1 MSSAVRFRIL
11 PRFSKRTL
19 LVGTEGDSNC
29 SVFLGKLAEEL
40 SETDVWFDVD
50 KEHVISI
57 VGKRGSGKSYTLGC
71 FAESLATKSEQL
83 LRGKILRASLL
94 FDTINI
100 FWTMAYIPG
109 NQSQKDIAKQKQ
121 LLKEWKLSSADVE
134 VDFWIPAGFEIH
146 GTTFKTF
153 TLGIPDLEAS
163 DWCYLLGYDMF
174 RDLGGQ
180 LILEAIDKVKS
191 SGWTWVERDLEDNIL
206 QEREV
211 PPKNEY
217 SIDDLIRCMQN
228 DKEITSKTEGYAVQ
242 SRRAVVNN
250 LRVFSK
256 YPLFAVKGTHLRE
269 MFRPGRLTVLLL
281 GSVPSDVRAAIVSVF
296 VKNLLKMRS
305 ETSYYEKALL
315 VQAGDE
321 KKLKEAIQKGVPRV
335 TLLIDEAQNLLPS
348 TMKTMF
354 NEVMVK
360 LVREGRNF
368 GISVI
373 MTTQQP
379 AAIDSRVMAQ
389 VDTIISH
396 KLVAIS
402 DLQYITQNLKS
413 KDPSE
418 ITYKGDAL
426 TSEELIRDLPVGYA
440 YVSST
445 EAERSFVLLVRPR
458 VTVHGG
464 FEL

>member
-1 MSSAVRFRIL
+1 MSRVTKFRVL
-11 PRFSKRTL
+11 PRFTKRTL
-19 LVGTEGDSNC
+19 IVGTEGGSNC
-29 SVFLGKLAEEL
+29 SIFLGKLAEEL
-40 SETDVWFDVD
+40 CETDVWFDID

-71 FAESLATKSEQL
+71 FAESLATTSEQIL
-83 LRGKILRASLL
+83 KGKITRSSLL

-100 FWTMAYIPG
+100 FWTMAYVPG
-109 NQSQKDIAKQKQ
+109 NQTQKDIAKQKQ
-121 LLKEWKLSSADVE
+121 LLEEWKLSSADVK
-134 VDFWIPAGFEIH
+134 VDIWIPAGFEMPE
-146 GTTFKTF
+146 TAFKTF
-153 TLGIPDLEAS
+153 KLSVPDLEAS

-180 LILEAIDKVKS
+180 LILETVDKVRL
-191 SGWTWVERDLEDNIL
+191 SGWTWVERDANDNIL
-206 QEREV
+206 EEKVVAAR
-211 PPKNEY
+211 NEY
-217 SIDDLIRCMQN
+217 SIDDLIECIEH

-242 SRRAVVNN
+242 SRRAVINN
-250 LRVFSK
+250 MRVFSR
-256 YPLFAVKGTHLRE
+256 YPLFSIKGTPLKD
-269 MFRPGRLTVLLL
+269 MFTPGRLTVLLL

-296 VKNLLKMRS
+296 VKNLLKLRS

-315 VQAGDE
+315 VQAGNE
-321 KKLKEAIQKGVPRV
+321 KKLKEAIQKGIPRV

-354 NEVMVK
+354 NEVIVK

-379 AAIDSRVMAQ
+379 TAIDSRVMAQ

-418 ITYKGDAL
+418 ITYKGDGL

-445 EAERSFVLLVRPR
+445 EAERSFILLVRPR

>member
-1 MSSAVRFRIL
+1 MSGAARFRVI

-19 LVGTEGDSNC
+19 LVGAEDSKC

-40 SETDVWFDVD
+40 SETDVWFDVE

-71 FAESLATKSEQL
+71 FAESLATNSEQIV
-83 LRGKILRASLL
+83 RGKINRASLL

-100 FWTMAYIPG
+100 FWTMEYIPS
-109 NQSQKDIAKQKQ
+109 NQPQKDIAKQKQ
-121 LLKEWKLSSADVE
+121 LLEEWQLSPADVN
-134 VDFWIPAGFEIH
+134 VDVWIPAGFEIP
-146 GTTFKTF
+146 GTAFKTF
-153 TLGIPDLEAS
+153 KLSIPDLEAS

-180 LILEAIDKVKS
+180 LILEVIDKVKS
-191 SGWTWVERDLEDNIL
+191 SGWTWVERDADDNIV
-206 QEREV
+206 QEKEV
-211 PPKNEY
+211 LPKEQY
-217 SIDDLIRCMQN
+217 SIDDLIQCIQH
-228 DKEITSKTEGYAVQ
+228 DKEITSKTEGYAIQ
-242 SRRAVVNN
+242 TRRAVINN
-250 LRVFSK
+250 MRVLSK
-256 YPLFAVKGTHLRE
+256 YPLFAIKGTPLKE
-269 MFRPGRLTVLLL
+269 MFTSGKLTILLL
-281 GSVPSDVRAAIVSVF
+281 GSVPSDIRAAIVSVF
-296 VKNLLKMRS
+296 VKNLLKLRS

-315 VQAGDE
+315 VQAGNE
-321 KKLKEAIQKGVPRV
+321 KKLKESIERGIPRV

-354 NEVMVK
+354 NEIMVK
-360 LVREGRNF
+360 LVREGRNY

-379 AAIDSRVMAQ
+379 TAIDSRVMAQ

-396 KLVAIS
+396 KLVSLA
-402 DLQYITQNLKS
+402 DLQYVTQNLKS

-418 ITYKGDAL
+418 ITYKGEIL
-426 TSEELIRDLPVGYA
+426 STEELIRDLPVGYA
-440 YVSST
+440 FVSST
-445 EAERSFVLLVRPR
+445 DVDRSFVLLIRPR